1 MAKRIVIAT
10 GNQGKVREMLNAFQ
24 DLDVE
29 LVSLKELPEKYP
41 EPVEDGDSF
50 RANSL
55 IKARYYCQK
64 TGMACLADDSGL
76 EVEALQGA
84 PGVYSAR
91 YAGEAATDE
100 ENNQKLKDEL
110 HKLGLDS
117 SPAAYRCVLSFADT
131 DGTELVSDGRCEG
144 EIRLLPKGENGFGYD
159 PYFYVGERTMAEMSL
174 AEKQAIS
181 HRGRAIAQMA
191 QLLPARI
198 GYRRR
203 FFDAYRHYE

>member
-10 GNQGKVREMLNAFQ
+10 GNQGKVREMINAFQ

-55 IKARYYCQK
+55 LKARYYCQK

-76 EVEALQGA
+76 EAEALQGA

-91 YAGEAATDE
+91 YAGETATDE
-100 ENNQKLKDEL
+100 ENNRRLIDEL

-117 SPAAYRCVLSFADT
+117 SPAAYRCVLTFVDN
-131 DGTELVSDGRCEG
+131 DGTELVADGKCEG
-144 EIRLLPKGENGFGYD
+144 EIRLLPKGQNGFGYD
-159 PYFYVGERTMAEMSL
+159 PYFYIGERTMAEMSL
-174 AEKQAIS
+174 AEKQAVS
-181 HRGRAIAQMA
+181 HRGEAIGKMA
-191 QLLPARI
+191 DLLA
-198 GYRRR
+198 
-203 FFDAYRHYE
+203 AYLPK

>member
-10 GNQGKVREMLNAFQ
+10 GNQGKVREMMNAFQ

-55 IKARYYCQK
+55 LKARYYCQR

-76 EVEALQGA
+76 EVEALRGA

-100 ENNQKLKDEL
+100 ENNRKLIDEL

-117 SPAAYRCVLSFADT
+117 SPAAYRCVLTFVD
-131 DGTELVSDGRCEG
+131 DGTELVADGKCEG
-144 EIRLLPKGENGFGYD
+144 EIRLLPQGQNGFGYD
-159 PYFYVGERTMAEMSL
+159 PYFYIGERTMAEMSL
-174 AEKQAIS
+174 AEKQAVS
-181 HRGRAIAQMA
+181 HRGEAIGKMA
-191 QLLPARI
+191 DLLA
-198 GYRRR
+198 GYLPK
-203 FFDAYRHYE
+203 